1 MKKLI
6 LIFCLLISILAC
18 KKEEI
23 KKENCNCGR
32 ILSDDV
38 TNYSI
43 KVRNNCTGNEKTFIL
58 QEGDWMNAYVGSDIC
73 LTNEPTW

>member
-1 MKKLI
+1 MRKLVLII
-6 LIFCLLISILAC
+6 LVSQIGFGC

-32 ILSDDV
+32 ILSDDI

>member
-1 MKKLI
+1 MKKLLVFSII
-6 LIFCLLISILAC
+6 LMSIAAC
-18 KKEEI
+18 KKDEI

-43 KVRNNCTGNEKTFIL
+43 VVRNNCTGNKKSFVLE
-58 QEGDWMNAYVGSDIC
+58 EGDWMNAYVGSDIC

>member
-1 MKKLI
+1 MKKLTLI
-6 LIFCLLISILAC
+6 LCLLIGILAC

>member
-1 MKKLI
+1 MKKLA
-6 LIFCLLISILAC
+6 LIFCLLIGILAC

>member
-6 LIFCLLISILAC
+6 VSSIFLATLFSC

-23 KKENCNCGR
+23 EKENCNCGR

-43 KVRNNCTGNEKTFIL
+43 KVRNNCTGHEKVFIL

>member
-43 KVRNNCTGNEKTFIL
+43 KVRNNCTGNEKTFTL
-58 QEGDWMNAYVGSDIC
+58 QEGDWINAYVGSDIC

>member
-6 LIFCLLISILAC
+6 LSTFIFTALVSC

>member
-1 MKKLI
+1 MKKL
-6 LIFCLLISILAC
+6 LLVFIVIVGITSC
-18 KKEEI
+18 KKDEI

-43 KVRNNCTGNEKTFIL
+43 VVRNNCTGHEKSFIL
-58 QEGDWMNAYVGSDIC
+58 AEGDWMNAYVGSDIC

>member
-1 MKKLI
+1 MKKLA
-6 LIFCLLISILAC
+6 LIFCLLIGILAC

-32 ILSDDV
+32 ILSDDI

-43 KVRNNCTGNEKTFIL
+43 KVRNNCTGNEKTFTL

>member
-1 MKKLI
+1 MKKLA
-6 LIFCLLISILAC
+6 LIFCLLIGILAC

-43 KVRNNCTGNEKTFIL
+43 KVRNNCTGNEKTFTL

>member
-6 LIFCLLISILAC
+6 LIFCLLIGILAC

>member
-1 MKKLI
+1 MKKLT
-6 LIFCLLISILAC
+6 LIFCLLIGILAC